1 MVEQVK
7 QVISQLSQVLVDDK
21 NFPVMHEVQLLVPA
35 PLQLRQEVSQ
45 TSQVVGLPFT
55 WYVLSGQVV

>member
-35 PLQLRQEVSQ
+35 PLQLRKEVSQ
-45 TSQVVGLPFT
+45 TSQVVVLPFT
-55 WYVLSGQVV
+55 